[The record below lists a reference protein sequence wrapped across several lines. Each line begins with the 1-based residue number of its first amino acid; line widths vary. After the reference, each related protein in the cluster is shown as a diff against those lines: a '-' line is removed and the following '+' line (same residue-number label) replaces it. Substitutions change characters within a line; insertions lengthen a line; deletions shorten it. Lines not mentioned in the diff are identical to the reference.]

1 VAPRIVLLV
10 TSPRLPAGLLSAD
23 AWNELRRAKAV
34 FTGADSAQA
43 NAIRRS
49 GVNVTVLDEAT
60 AADVLLS
67 TVDGATTV
75 WLSGPDGDPRL
86 ARTLGTK
93 LAKNPSSAEIELCH
107 GSWDPPGGRLLD
119 VVSTMDTLRSPGGC
133 PWDAEQT
140 HESLLPYLVEEAYEV
155 IDAVRS
161 GDKEHL
167 REELGDLLLQV
178 AFHARM
184 AQDDP
189 DEETR
194 FGIDDV
200 SGDLV
205 AKLVRRHP
213 HVFAGVEVSGADQ
226 LNDNWEAIKA
236 EEKPDRESSMDG
248 VAMRQPAL
256 PLAAKLQ
263 SRAARAGLA
272 EAAGIETPAP
282 GAGLT
287 EEALGERL
295 FALVAE
301 ARQAGL
307 DAELALRR
315 TALDFAERVRAAEK
329 DAG

>member
-1 VAPRIVLLV
+1 MPARIVLLV
-10 TSPRLPAGLLSAD
+10 TSPRMPAGILSAD
-23 AWNELRRAKAV
+23 AWDELRRAEAV

-43 NAIRRS
+43 VAIRRA
-49 GVNVTVLDEAT
+49 GVNVSVLEPDT

-67 TVDGATTV
+67 TVDGETTV
-75 WLSGPDGDPRL
+75 WLSAADGDPRL
-86 ARTLGTK
+86 ARTLGTR
-93 LAKNPSSAEIELCH
+93 LAKDPKLAEIELCH

-133 PWDAEQT
+133 PWDAEQD
-140 HESLLPYLVEEAYEV
+140 HESLLPYLVEETYEV
-155 IDAVRS
+155 IDAVKS
-161 GDKEHL
+161 GDKAHL

-178 AFHARM
+178 MFHARM
-184 AQDDP
+184 AEDDT

-213 HVFAGVEVSGADQ
+213 HVFADVKVTDAGQ

-236 EEKPDRESSMDG
+236 EEKPHRESAMDG
-248 VAMRQPAL
+248 VAMSQPSL

-263 SRAARAGLA
+263 SRAERAGLG
-272 EAAGIETPAP
+272 EGLTDAAGTGE
-282 GAGLT
+282 LT
-287 EEALGERL
+287 EESLGAALFE
-295 FALVAE
+295 LVAKGRE
-301 ARQAGL
+301 AGL

-315 TALDFAERVRAAEK
+315 AALDFAERVRTAEK
-329 DAG
+329 SAGA